1 MTNDAYERWRRD
13 TYEPAV
19 RRVPERK
26 PSFATESDLDV
37 TPLYGPAD
45 APPPQEREDPVG
57 FPGEYPF
64 TRGVQPSMY
73 RGRLWTMRQYA
84 GFSTPED
91 SNARYRFLLSQG
103 QTGLSVAFDLP
114 TQTGYDADHELAR
127 AEIGKVG
134 VPISSLAD
142 MEVLLNGLP
151 LAEITTSM
159 TINATAPM
167 LLALYLAVARKQG
180 VPFDQV
186 GGTTQNDVLKEYISR
201 GTHIFPPAPS
211 LRLVAD
217 MFAFCSAETPR
228 WNTISISGY
237 HMREAGATAPQ
248 ELAFTLANGIAY
260 VQAAIDAGLGVDD
273 FAGRLSFFF
282 AAHNNLFEEAAKFRA
297 ARRMWARIMR
307 DRFGAKDPRSWM
319 LRFHTQTAG
328 VTLQAQQPDVNVI
341 RTTIQALSAVLGGTQ
356 SLHVNSKDEALGLP
370 TEDSAALALR
380 TQQVLA
386 HESGVADT
394 IDPLA
399 GSYYVERLTDVIEAA
414 AGDYLRRI
422 DEMGG
427 AVAAIEAGF
436 QRGEIEDVAYR
447 HLKLVESGERVI
459 VGVNAFESDAEE
471 RIQLQAIPSDAAQRQ
486 LDRLDRVRNERD
498 ATAVDAA
505 LRRLTNA
512 AWTDANLLP
521 PILECVESYATLGET
536 CDALRAVFGTFD
548 PPV

>member
-1 MTNDAYERWRRD
+1 M
-13 TYEPAV
+13 
-19 RRVPERK
+19 PERK

-37 TPLYGPAD
+37 APLYGPAD
-45 APPPQEREDPVG
+45 APPPQRQEDPVG

-142 MEVLLNGLP
+142 MEVLLDGLP

-180 VPFDQV
+180 VPFNQV

-248 ELAFTLANGIAY
+248 ELAFTLANGVAY

-297 ARRMWARIMR
+297 ARRMWAHIMR

-341 RTTIQALSAVLGGTQ
+341 RTTVQALSAVLGGTQ

-380 TQQVLA
+380 TQQILA

-399 GSYYVERLTDVIEAA
+399 GSYYVERLTDLIEAV

-436 QRGEIEDVAYR
+436 QRGEIEEAAYR
-447 HLKLVESGERVI
+447 HFKLVESGERVI

-498 ATAVDAA
+498 PAAVDAA
-505 LRRLTNA
+505 LRRLTDA
-512 AWTDANLLP
+512 ARTDANLLP
-521 PILECVESYATLGET
+521 PMLECIESYATLGET

>member
-1 MTNDAYERWRRD
+1 MTDDDHARWLRE

-19 RRVPERK
+19 RHFPERK

-37 TPLYGPAD
+37 APLYGPAD
-45 APPPQEREDPVG
+45 PPDNVG

-91 SNARYRFLLSQG
+91 SNDRYRFLLSQG

-142 MEVLLNGLP
+142 MEALLDGLP
-151 LAEITTSM
+151 LGEITTSM
-159 TINATAPM
+159 TINSTAPM
-167 LLALYLAVARKQG
+167 LLAFYLAVARKQG
-180 VPFDQV
+180 VPFDHV
-186 GGTTQNDVLKEYISR
+186 RGTTQNDVLKEYIAR
-201 GTHIFPPAPS
+201 GTHIFPPAAS
-211 LRLVAD
+211 LRLATD
-217 MFAFCSAETPR
+217 MFSFCSAETPL

-248 ELAFTLANGIAY
+248 ELAFTLANGVAY
-260 VQAAIDAGLGVDD
+260 VQAAIDAGLGVDE

-297 ARRMWARIMR
+297 ARRMWARIMH

-328 VTLQAQQPDVNVI
+328 VTLQAQQPDVNVV
-341 RTTIQALSAVLGGTQ
+341 RTTVQALSAVLGGTQ

-370 TEDSAALALR
+370 TEESAALALR

-399 GSYYVERLTDVIEAA
+399 GSYYVERLTDTIEAA
-414 AGDYLRRI
+414 AGAYLRRI
-422 DEMGG
+422 DELGG

-436 QRGEIEDVAYR
+436 QRGEIEDAAYR
-447 HLKLVESGERVI
+447 HLQLVESGERVI
-459 VGVNAFESDAEE
+459 VGVNAFESDAEG
-471 RIQLQAIPSDAAQRQ
+471 RIQLQAIPPDAAQRQ
-486 LDRLDRVRNERD
+486 LDRLDRVRRERD
-498 ATAVDAA
+498 SDAVETA
-505 LRRLTNA
+505 LRRLAEA
-512 AWTDANLLP
+512 ARTPGANTMP
-521 PILECVESYATLGET
+521 AILDCAESYATLGEIA
-536 CDALRAVFGTFD
+536 DALRAVFGVYETHI
-548 PPV
+548 V

>member
-1 MTNDAYERWRRD
+1 
-13 TYEPAV
+13 
-19 RRVPERK
+19 
-26 PSFATESDLDV
+26 
-37 TPLYGPAD
+37 
-45 APPPQEREDPVG
+45 
-57 FPGEYPF
+57 
-64 TRGVQPSMY
+64 
-73 RGRLWTMRQYA
+73 MRQYA

-142 MEVLLNGLP
+142 MEALLDGLP
-151 LAEITTSM
+151 LGEITTSM
-159 TINATAPM
+159 TINSTAPM
-167 LLALYLAVARKQG
+167 LLAFYLAVARKQG

-186 GGTTQNDVLKEYISR
+186 RGTTQNDVLKEYIAR
-201 GTHIFPPAPS
+201 GTHIFPPEAS
-211 LRLVAD
+211 LRLATD
-217 MFAFCSAETPR
+217 MFSFCSTETPL

-248 ELAFTLANGIAY
+248 ELAFTLANGVAY
-260 VQAAIDAGLGVDD
+260 VQAAIDAGLSVDE

-328 VTLQAQQPDVNVI
+328 VTLQAHQPDVNVV
-341 RTTIQALSAVLGGTQ
+341 RTTVQALSAVLGGTQ

-370 TEDSAALALR
+370 TEESAALALR

-399 GSYYVERLTDVIEAA
+399 GSYYVERLTDTIEAA
-414 AGDYLRRI
+414 ADAYLRRI
-422 DEMGG
+422 DELGG

-436 QRGEIEDVAYR
+436 QRGEIEDAAYR
-447 HLKLVESGERVI
+447 HLQLVESGERVI
-459 VGVNAFESDAEE
+459 VGVNAFESDAEG
-471 RIQLQAIPSDAAQRQ
+471 RIQLQAIPPDAAQRQ
-486 LDRLDRVRNERD
+486 LDRLDRVRRERD
-498 ATAVDAA
+498 SDAVETA
-505 LRRLTNA
+505 LRRLAEA
-512 AWTDANLLP
+512 ARTPGANTMP
-521 PILECVESYATLGET
+521 AILDCAESYATLGEIA
-536 CDALRAVFGTFD
+536 DALRAVFGVYETYI
-548 PPV
+548 V